1 MKKKTGKM
9 ILLTGV
15 LCILSLAVCA
25 CGKTEEASGTQ
36 EPQVAQGEGIPEDD
50 TEDDVSAPKPEADAE
65 GTDAGNEPESP
76 EASPEPQSGESSSQG
91 TDSTQK
97 EQLEEQPEQQPEAQ
111 SQSTSAASAEW
122 VDSTPN
128 LEGDIKELKDG
139 QLTVVEAITEKSDN
153 GGDIIV
159 APGSGDD
166 SEFNKIA
173 VTYDENTLFA
183 IQTIY
188 DGGARFEMS
197 EATAADLASGQF
209 IQVWGSPSGSGLK
222 ATQICIVKVA

>member
-9 ILLTGV
+9 ILLAGV
-15 LCILSLAVCA
+15 LFILGLAVCA
-25 CGKTEEASGTQ
+25 CGKTEEASDTQ
-36 EPQVAQGEGIPEDD
+36 EPQVVQGEPVPEDD
-50 TEDDVSAPKPEADAE
+50 TEDDASAPEPDAE
-65 GTDAGNEPESP
+65 GIDTGNEPE
-76 EASPEPQSGESSSQG
+76 SPEPQSGESSSQG

-97 EQLEEQPEQQPEAQ
+97 EQPEAQ
-111 SQSTSAASAEW
+111 SQSTSGTSAEW

-139 QLTVVEAITEKSDN
+139 QLTVVEAITAKSDN

-159 APGSGDD
+159 VPGSEDD

-188 DGGARFEMS
+188 DGGARSEMS

-209 IQVWGSPSGSGLK
+209 IRVWGSPSDSRLK

>member
-9 ILLTGV
+9 ILLAGV

-25 CGKTEEASGTQ
+25 CGKTEEASDTQ
-36 EPQVAQGEGIPEDD
+36 EPQVVQGEPVPEDD
-50 TEDDVSAPKPEADAE
+50 TEDDASAPEPDAE
-65 GTDAGNEPESP
+65 GIDTGNEPE
-76 EASPEPQSGESSSQG
+76 SPEPQSGESSSQG

-97 EQLEEQPEQQPEAQ
+97 EQPEAQ
-111 SQSTSAASAEW
+111 SQSTSGTSAEW

-139 QLTVVEAITEKSDN
+139 QLTVVEAITAKSDN

-159 APGSGDD
+159 VPGSEDD

-188 DGGARFEMS
+188 DGGARSEMS

-209 IQVWGSPSGSGLK
+209 IRVWGSPSDSGLK

>member
-1 MKKKTGKM
+1 MKRKTGKM

-25 CGKTEEASGTQ
+25 CGKKEEASDTP
-36 EPQVAQGEGIPEDD
+36 EPQVVQGEPIPEDD
-50 TEDDVSAPKPEADAE
+50 TEDDASAPEPEADAE
-65 GTDAGNEPESP
+65 GTDTGNEPESP
-76 EASPEPQSGESSSQG
+76 EASPEPQSGENSSQG

-97 EQLEEQPEQQPEAQ
+97 EQPEAQ
-111 SQSTSAASAEW
+111 SQSTSGTSAEW

-139 QLTVVEAITEKSDN
+139 QLTVVENIITKSDN
-153 GGDIIV
+153 GGDIMV
-159 APGSGDD
+159 GPGSGDD

-197 EATAADLASGQF
+197 EATAADLAAGQHLR
-209 IQVWGSPSGSGLK
+209 VWGSSSGSGLK
-222 ATQICIVKVA
+222 ATQICIVEVA

>member
-1 MKKKTGKM
+1 MKKKTRKI

-25 CGKTEEASGTQ
+25 CGKKEEASDTQ
-36 EPQVAQGEGIPEDD
+36 EPQVVQGEPIPEDD
-50 TEDDVSAPKPEADAE
+50 TEDDASAPEPEADAE
-65 GTDAGNEPESP
+65 GTDTGNEPESP

-97 EQLEEQPEQQPEAQ
+97 EQPEAQ
-111 SQSTSAASAEW
+111 SQSTSGTSAEW

-153 GGDIIV
+153 GGDIV
-159 APGSGDD
+159 VSPGSGDD
-166 SEFNKIA
+166 SEYNKIA

-188 DGGARFEMS
+188 DGGARSEMS

-209 IQVWGSPSGSGLK
+209 IRVWGSPSGSGLK
-222 ATQICIVKVA
+222 ATQICIVKVV

>member
-1 MKKKTGKM
+1 MKRKTGKM

-25 CGKTEEASGTQ
+25 CGKREEASDTP
-36 EPQVAQGEGIPEDD
+36 EPQVVQGEPIPEDD
-50 TEDDVSAPKPEADAE
+50 TEDDASAPEPEADAE
-65 GTDAGNEPESP
+65 GPDTGNEPESP
-76 EASPEPQSGESSSQG
+76 EVSPEPQSGESSSQG
-91 TDSTQK
+91 TDSAQK
-97 EQLEEQPEQQPEAQ
+97 EQPEAQ
-111 SQSTSAASAEW
+111 SQSTSGTSAEW
-122 VDSTPN
+122 VDSTPS

-159 APGSGDD
+159 VPGSEDD
-166 SEFNKIA
+166 SEFNKIS

-188 DGGARFEMS
+188 DGGAGSEMS

-209 IQVWGSPSGSGLK
+209 IRVWGSPSGSGLK
-222 ATQICIVKVA
+222 ATQICIVKVI

>member
-1 MKKKTGKM
+1 MKRKTGKM

-25 CGKTEEASGTQ
+25 CGKTEEASDTQ
-36 EPQVAQGEGIPEDD
+36 EPQVVQGEPIPEDD
-50 TEDDVSAPKPEADAE
+50 TEDNVSAPEPEADAE
-65 GTDAGNEPESP
+65 GTDTGNEPESP
-76 EASPEPQSGESSSQG
+76 EALPEPQSGESSSQG
-91 TDSTQK
+91 TDSAQK
-97 EQLEEQPEQQPEAQ
+97 EQPEAQ
-111 SQSTSAASAEW
+111 SQSTSGTSTEW

-128 LEGDIKELKDG
+128 LEGDIKELKNG

-159 APGSGDD
+159 SPSSSGDD
-166 SEFNKIA
+166 SEFNKIE

-188 DGGARFEMS
+188 DGGARSEMS
-197 EATAADLASGQF
+197 TATAADLASGQF
-209 IQVWGSPSGSGLK
+209 IKVWGSSSGSGLK
-222 ATQICIVKVA
+222 ATQICIVEVA

>member
-25 CGKTEEASGTQ
+25 CGKKEEASDTP
-36 EPQVAQGEGIPEDD
+36 EPQVVQGEPIPEDD
-50 TEDDVSAPKPEADAE
+50 TEDDASAPEPEADAE
-65 GTDAGNEPESP
+65 ETDTGNEPESP

-97 EQLEEQPEQQPEAQ
+97 EQPEAQ
-111 SQSTSAASAEW
+111 SQSTSGTSAEW

-153 GGDIIV
+153 GGDIV
-159 APGSGDD
+159 VSPGSGDD
-166 SEFNKIA
+166 SEYNKIA
-173 VTYDENTLFA
+173 VTYNENTLFA

-188 DGGARFEMS
+188 DGGARSEMS

-209 IQVWGSPSGSGLK
+209 IRVWGSPSGSGLK
-222 ATQICIVKVA
+222 ATQICIVKVI

>member
-9 ILLTGV
+9 LLLTGV

-25 CGKTEEASGTQ
+25 CGKTEEASDTQ
-36 EPQVAQGEGIPEDD
+36 EPQVVQGEPIPEDD
-50 TEDDVSAPKPEADAE
+50 TEDDASAPEPEADAE

-76 EASPEPQSGESSSQG
+76 EP
-91 TDSTQK
+91 
-97 EQLEEQPEQQPEAQ
+97 Q
-111 SQSTSAASAEW
+111 SQSTSGTSAEW

-153 GGDIIV
+153 GGDIV
-159 APGSGDD
+159 VSPGSGDD

-188 DGGARFEMS
+188 DGGARSEMS

-209 IQVWGSPSGSGLK
+209 IRVWGSPSGSGLK

>member
-1 MKKKTGKM
+1 MKRKTGKM

-25 CGKTEEASGTQ
+25 CGKKEEASDTP
-36 EPQVAQGEGIPEDD
+36 EPQVVQGEPIPEDD
-50 TEDDVSAPKPEADAE
+50 TEDDASASEPEADAE
-65 GTDAGNEPESP
+65 ETDTGNEPESP

-97 EQLEEQPEQQPEAQ
+97 EQPEAQ
-111 SQSTSAASAEW
+111 SQSTSGTSAEW
-122 VDSTPN
+122 VDSTPS

-153 GGDIIV
+153 GGDIV
-159 APGSGDD
+159 VSPGSGDD
-166 SEFNKIA
+166 SEYNKIA

-188 DGGARFEMS
+188 DGGARSEMS
-197 EATAADLASGQF
+197 AATAADLVSGQF
-209 IQVWGSPSGSGLK
+209 IQVWGSSSGSGLK

>member
-25 CGKTEEASGTQ
+25 CGKTEEASDTQ
-36 EPQVAQGEGIPEDD
+36 EPQVVQGEPIPEDD
-50 TEDDVSAPKPEADAE
+50 TEDDASAPEPEADAE
-65 GTDAGNEPESP
+65 GTDTGNEPESP
-76 EASPEPQSGESSSQG
+76 ESSPEPQSGESGSQG

-97 EQLEEQPEQQPEAQ
+97 EQPEAQ
-111 SQSTSAASAEW
+111 SQSTSGTSAEW

-153 GGDIIV
+153 GGDIV
-159 APGSGDD
+159 VSPGSGDD
-166 SEFNKIA
+166 SEYNKIA

-188 DGGARFEMS
+188 DGGARSEMS

-209 IQVWGSPSGSGLK
+209 IRVWGSPSGSGLK

>member
-1 MKKKTGKM
+1 MKRKTGKM

-25 CGKTEEASGTQ
+25 CGKTEEASDTP
-36 EPQVAQGEGIPEDD
+36 EPQVVQGEPVPEDD
-50 TEDDVSAPKPEADAE
+50 TEDDASAPEPEADAE
-65 GTDAGNEPESP
+65 GTDTGNEPESP

-97 EQLEEQPEQQPEAQ
+97 EQPEAQ
-111 SQSTSAASAEW
+111 SQSTSGTSAEW

-159 APGSGDD
+159 VPGSEDD

-188 DGGARFEMS
+188 DGGARSEMS
-197 EATAADLASGQF
+197 AATAADLASGQF
-209 IQVWGSPSGSGLK
+209 IRVWGSSSGSGLK

>member
-1 MKKKTGKM
+1 MKRKTGKI

-25 CGKTEEASGTQ
+25 CGKKEEASDTQ
-36 EPQVAQGEGIPEDD
+36 EPQVVQGEPIPEDD
-50 TEDDVSAPKPEADAE
+50 TEDDVSAPEPEADAE
-65 GTDAGNEPESP
+65 GTDTGNEPESP
-76 EASPEPQSGESSSQG
+76 EALPEPQSGESSSQG
-91 TDSTQK
+91 TDSAQK
-97 EQLEEQPEQQPEAQ
+97 EQPEQQPEAQ
-111 SQSTSAASAEW
+111 SQSTSGTSTEW

-159 APGSGDD
+159 SPSSSGDD

-188 DGGARFEMS
+188 DGGARSEMS
-197 EATAADLASGQF
+197 TATAADLASGQF
-209 IQVWGSPSGSGLK
+209 IKVWGSSSGSGLK
-222 ATQICIVKVA
+222 ATQICIVEVA

>member
-1 MKKKTGKM
+1 MKRKTGKM

-25 CGKTEEASGTQ
+25 CGKTEEASDTQ
-36 EPQVAQGEGIPEDD
+36 EPQVVQGEPIPEDD
-50 TEDDVSAPKPEADAE
+50 TEDDASAPEPEADAE
-65 GTDAGNEPESP
+65 ETDTGNEPESP
-76 EASPEPQSGESSSQG
+76 EASPEPQSGENSNQG

-97 EQLEEQPEQQPEAQ
+97 EQPEAQ
-111 SQSTSAASAEW
+111 SQSTSGTSAEW

-153 GGDIIV
+153 GGDIV
-159 APGSGDD
+159 VSPGSGDD
-166 SEFNKIA
+166 SEYNKIA

-183 IQTIY
+183 IKTIY

-197 EATAADLASGQF
+197 AATAADLASGQF

-222 ATQICIVKVA
+222 ATQICIVKVV

>member
-25 CGKTEEASGTQ
+25 CGKKEEASDTQ
-36 EPQVAQGEGIPEDD
+36 EPQVVQGEPIPEDD
-50 TEDDVSAPKPEADAE
+50 TEDDVSAPEPEADAE
-65 GTDAGNEPESP
+65 GTDTGNEPESP

-97 EQLEEQPEQQPEAQ
+97 EQPEAQ
-111 SQSTSAASAEW
+111 SQSTSGTSAEW

-153 GGDIIV
+153 GGDIV
-159 APGSGDD
+159 VSPGSGDD

-188 DGGARFEMS
+188 DGGARSEMS
-197 EATAADLASGQF
+197 AATAADLASGQF
-209 IQVWGSPSGSGLK
+209 IRVWGSSSGSGLK

>member
-25 CGKTEEASGTQ
+25 CGKTEEASDTQ
-36 EPQVAQGEGIPEDD
+36 EPQVVQGEPIPEDD
-50 TEDDVSAPKPEADAE
+50 TEDDASAPEPEADAE
-65 GTDAGNEPESP
+65 GTDTGNEPESP

-97 EQLEEQPEQQPEAQ
+97 EQPEAQ
-111 SQSTSAASAEW
+111 SQSTSGTSAEW

-159 APGSGDD
+159 VPGSEDD

-188 DGGARFEMS
+188 DGGARSEMS

-209 IQVWGSPSGSGLK
+209 IKVWGSSSGSGLK
-222 ATQICIVKVA
+222 ATQICIVEVA

>member
-1 MKKKTGKM
+1 MKKKAGKT

-25 CGKTEEASGTQ
+25 CGKTEEASDTQ
-36 EPQVAQGEGIPEDD
+36 EPQVVQGEPIPEDD
-50 TEDDVSAPKPEADAE
+50 TEDNVSAPEPEADAE
-65 GTDAGNEPESP
+65 GTDTGNEPESP
-76 EASPEPQSGESSSQG
+76 EALPEPQSGESSSQG
-91 TDSTQK
+91 TDSAQK
-97 EQLEEQPEQQPEAQ
+97 EQPEAQ
-111 SQSTSAASAEW
+111 SQSTSGTSTEW

-159 APGSGDD
+159 VPGSGDD

-188 DGGARFEMS
+188 DGGARSEMS
-197 EATAADLASGQF
+197 TATAADLASGQF
-209 IQVWGSPSGSGLK
+209 IKVWGSSSGSGLK
-222 ATQICIVKVA
+222 ATQICIVEVA

>member
-25 CGKTEEASGTQ
+25 CGKTEEASDTP
-36 EPQVAQGEGIPEDD
+36 EPQVVQGEPVPEDD
-50 TEDDVSAPKPEADAE
+50 TEDDASAPEPEADAE
-65 GTDAGNEPESP
+65 GTDTGNEPESP

-97 EQLEEQPEQQPEAQ
+97 EQPEAQ
-111 SQSTSAASAEW
+111 SQSTSGTSAEW

-139 QLTVVEAITEKSDN
+139 QLTVVEAITAKSDN

-159 APGSGDD
+159 VPGSEDD

-188 DGGARFEMS
+188 DGGARSEMS

-209 IQVWGSPSGSGLK
+209 IRVWGSSSDSGLK

>member
-1 MKKKTGKM
+1 MKKKTRKI

-25 CGKTEEASGTQ
+25 CGKTEEASDTQ
-36 EPQVAQGEGIPEDD
+36 EPQVVQGEPIPEDD
-50 TEDDVSAPKPEADAE
+50 TEDNVSAPEPEADAE
-65 GTDAGNEPESP
+65 GTDTGNEPESP
-76 EASPEPQSGESSSQG
+76 EALPEPQSGESSSQG
-91 TDSTQK
+91 TDSAQK
-97 EQLEEQPEQQPEAQ
+97 EQPEAQ
-111 SQSTSAASAEW
+111 SQSTSGTSTEW

-159 APGSGDD
+159 SPSSSGDD
-166 SEFNKIA
+166 SEFNKIE

-188 DGGARFEMS
+188 DGGARSEMS
-197 EATAADLASGQF
+197 TATAADLASGQF
-209 IQVWGSPSGSGLK
+209 IKVWGSSSGSGLK
-222 ATQICIVKVA
+222 ATQICIVEVA

>member
-1 MKKKTGKM
+1 MKRKTGKM

-25 CGKTEEASGTQ
+25 CGKKEEASDTQ
-36 EPQVAQGEGIPEDD
+36 EPQVVQGEPSPEDD
-50 TEDDVSAPKPEADAE
+50 TENDASAPEPEADAE
-65 GTDAGNEPESP
+65 GTDTGNEPESP

-97 EQLEEQPEQQPEAQ
+97 EQPEAQ
-111 SQSTSAASAEW
+111 SQSTSGTSVEW

-139 QLTVVEAITEKSDN
+139 QLTVVEAITAKSDN

-159 APGSGDD
+159 VPGSEDD

-188 DGGARFEMS
+188 DGGARSEMS

-209 IQVWGSPSGSGLK
+209 IRVWGSPSDSRLK

>member
-25 CGKTEEASGTQ
+25 CGKTEEASDTQ
-36 EPQVAQGEGIPEDD
+36 EPQVVQGEPIPEDD
-50 TEDDVSAPKPEADAE
+50 TEDDASAPEPEADAE
-65 GTDAGNEPESP
+65 GTDTGNEPESP

-97 EQLEEQPEQQPEAQ
+97 EQPEAQ
-111 SQSTSAASAEW
+111 SQSTSGTSAEW

-153 GGDIIV
+153 GGDIV
-159 APGSGDD
+159 VSPGSGDD

-209 IQVWGSPSGSGLK
+209 IQVWGSSSGSGLK
-222 ATQICIVKVA
+222 ATQICIVKVD

>member
-1 MKKKTGKM
+1 MKRKTGKM

-25 CGKTEEASGTQ
+25 CGKTEEASDTQ
-36 EPQVAQGEGIPEDD
+36 EPQVVQGEPIPEDD
-50 TEDDVSAPKPEADAE
+50 TEDDASAPEPEADAE
-65 GTDAGNEPESP
+65 GTDTGNEPESP
-76 EASPEPQSGESSSQG
+76 ESSPEPQSGESGSQG

-97 EQLEEQPEQQPEAQ
+97 EQPEAQ
-111 SQSTSAASAEW
+111 SQSTSGTSAEW

-153 GGDIIV
+153 GGDIV
-159 APGSGDD
+159 VSPGSGDD
-166 SEFNKIA
+166 SEYNKIA

-183 IQTIY
+183 IKTIY

-197 EATAADLASGQF
+197 AATAADLASGQF
-209 IQVWGSPSGSGLK
+209 IQVWGSSSGSGLK

>member
-25 CGKTEEASGTQ
+25 CGKTEEASDTQ
-36 EPQVAQGEGIPEDD
+36 EPQVVQGEPIPEDD
-50 TEDDVSAPKPEADAE
+50 TEDDASAPEPEADAE
-65 GTDAGNEPESP
+65 GTDTGNEPESP

-97 EQLEEQPEQQPEAQ
+97 EQPEAQ
-111 SQSTSAASAEW
+111 SQSTSGTSAEW

-153 GGDIIV
+153 GGDIV
-159 APGSGDD
+159 VSPGSGDD

-197 EATAADLASGQF
+197 AATAADLASGQF
-209 IQVWGSPSGSGLK
+209 IQVWGSSSDSGLK

>member
-1 MKKKTGKM
+1 MKRKTGKM

-25 CGKTEEASGTQ
+25 CGKTEEASDTQ
-36 EPQVAQGEGIPEDD
+36 EPQVVQGEPIPEDD
-50 TEDDVSAPKPEADAE
+50 TEDDASAPEPEADAE
-65 GTDAGNEPESP
+65 GTDTGNEPESP

-97 EQLEEQPEQQPEAQ
+97 EQPEAQ
-111 SQSTSAASAEW
+111 SQSTSGTSAEW

-159 APGSGDD
+159 VPGSEDD

-188 DGGARFEMS
+188 DGGARSEMS

-209 IQVWGSPSGSGLK
+209 IRVWGSPSGSGLK
-222 ATQICIVKVA
+222 ATQICIVKVV

>member
-1 MKKKTGKM
+1 MKRKTRKM

-25 CGKTEEASGTQ
+25 CGKKEEASGTQ
-36 EPQVAQGEGIPEDD
+36 EPQVVQGEPIPEDD
-50 TEDDVSAPKPEADAE
+50 TEDDASAPEAEADAE
-65 GTDAGNEPESP
+65 GTDTGNEPESP
-76 EASPEPQSGESSSQG
+76 EASPEPQFGESSSQG

-97 EQLEEQPEQQPEAQ
+97 EQPEAQ
-111 SQSTSAASAEW
+111 SQSTSGTSAEW

-159 APGSGDD
+159 VPGSGDD
-166 SEFNKIA
+166 SAFNKIA

-188 DGGARFEMS
+188 DGGSRSEMS
-197 EATAADLASGQF
+197 EATAEDLASGQF
-209 IQVWGSPSGSGLK
+209 IRVWGSSSGSGLK
-222 ATQICIVKVA
+222 ATQICIVKVD

>member
-1 MKKKTGKM
+1 MKRKTGKM

-25 CGKTEEASGTQ
+25 CGKKEEASDTQ
-36 EPQVAQGEGIPEDD
+36 EPQVVQGEPIPEDD
-50 TEDDVSAPKPEADAE
+50 TEDDASAPEPEADAE
-65 GTDAGNEPESP
+65 GTDTGNEPESP

-97 EQLEEQPEQQPEAQ
+97 EQPEAQ
-111 SQSTSAASAEW
+111 SQSTSGTSAEW

-159 APGSGDD
+159 VPGNEDD

-188 DGGARFEMS
+188 DGGARSEMS

-209 IQVWGSPSGSGLK
+209 IKVWGSSSGSGLK

>member
-1 MKKKTGKM
+1 MKKKAGKT

-25 CGKTEEASGTQ
+25 CGKTEEASDTQ
-36 EPQVAQGEGIPEDD
+36 EPQVVQGEPIPEDD
-50 TEDDVSAPKPEADAE
+50 TEDNVSAPEPEADAE
-65 GTDAGNEPESP
+65 GTDTGNEPESP
-76 EASPEPQSGESSSQG
+76 EALPEPQSGESSSQG
-91 TDSTQK
+91 TDSAQK
-97 EQLEEQPEQQPEAQ
+97 EQPEAQ
-111 SQSTSAASAEW
+111 SQSTSGTSAEW

-128 LEGDIKELKDG
+128 LEGDIKELKNG

-159 APGSGDD
+159 SPSSSGDD
-166 SEFNKIA
+166 SEFNKIE

-188 DGGARFEMS
+188 DGGARSEMS
-197 EATAADLASGQF
+197 TATAADLASGQF
-209 IQVWGSPSGSGLK
+209 IKVWGSSSGSGLK
-222 ATQICIVKVA
+222 ATQICIVEVA

>member
-1 MKKKTGKM
+1 MKKKTGKT

-25 CGKTEEASGTQ
+25 CGKTEEASDTQ
-36 EPQVAQGEGIPEDD
+36 EPQVVQGEPIPEDD
-50 TEDDVSAPKPEADAE
+50 TEDDASAPEPEADAE
-65 GTDAGNEPESP
+65 GTDTGNEPESP

-97 EQLEEQPEQQPEAQ
+97 EQPEAQ
-111 SQSTSAASAEW
+111 SQSTSGTSAEW
-122 VDSTPN
+122 VDSTPS

-153 GGDIIV
+153 GGDIV
-159 APGSGDD
+159 VSPGSGDD
-166 SEFNKIA
+166 SEYNKIA

-183 IQTIY
+183 IKTIY

-197 EATAADLASGQF
+197 AATAADLASGQF
-209 IQVWGSPSGSGLK
+209 IQVWGSSSGSGLK

>member
-25 CGKTEEASGTQ
+25 CGKTEEASDTQ
-36 EPQVAQGEGIPEDD
+36 EPQVVQGEPIPEDD
-50 TEDDVSAPKPEADAE
+50 TEDDVSAPEPAADAE

-91 TDSTQK
+91 TGSTQK
-97 EQLEEQPEQQPEAQ
+97 EQPEAQ
-111 SQSTSAASAEW
+111 SQSTSGTSAEW

-159 APGSGDD
+159 GPGSGDD

-188 DGGARFEMS
+188 DGGARSEMS

-209 IQVWGSPSGSGLK
+209 IRVWGSSSGSGLK

>member
-1 MKKKTGKM
+1 MKKKKGKM

-25 CGKTEEASGTQ
+25 CGKKEEASDTQ
-36 EPQVAQGEGIPEDD
+36 EPQVVQGEPSPEDD
-50 TEDDVSAPKPEADAE
+50 TENDASAPEPEADAE
-65 GTDAGNEPESP
+65 GTDTGNEPESP
-76 EASPEPQSGESSSQG
+76 EASPEPQSGESSSHG

-97 EQLEEQPEQQPEAQ
+97 EQPEAQ
-111 SQSTSAASAEW
+111 SQSTSGTSAEW

-153 GGDIIV
+153 GGDIV
-159 APGSGDD
+159 VSPGSGDD
-166 SEFNKIA
+166 SEYNKIA

-183 IQTIY
+183 IKTIY

-197 EATAADLASGQF
+197 VATAADLASGQF
-209 IQVWGSPSGSGLK
+209 IQVWGSSSGSGLK

>member
-1 MKKKTGKM
+1 MKRKTGKM

-25 CGKTEEASGTQ
+25 CGKKEEASDTP
-36 EPQVAQGEGIPEDD
+36 EPQVVQGEPIPEDD
-50 TEDDVSAPKPEADAE
+50 TEDDASAPEPEADAE
-65 GTDAGNEPESP
+65 GTDTGNEPESP

-97 EQLEEQPEQQPEAQ
+97 EQPEAQ
-111 SQSTSAASAEW
+111 SQSTSGTSAEW

-159 APGSGDD
+159 VPGSEDD
-166 SEFNKIA
+166 SEFNKIS
-173 VTYDENTLFA
+173 VTYNENTLFA

-188 DGGARFEMS
+188 DGGARSEMS

-209 IQVWGSPSGSGLK
+209 IQVWGSSSGSGLK
-222 ATQICIVKVA
+222 ATQICIVKVV

>member
-25 CGKTEEASGTQ
+25 CGKTEEASDTQ
-36 EPQVAQGEGIPEDD
+36 EPQVVQGEPIPEDD
-50 TEDDVSAPKPEADAE
+50 TEDDASAPEPEADAE
-65 GTDAGNEPESP
+65 GTDTGNEPESP
-76 EASPEPQSGESSSQG
+76 EALPEPQSGESSSQG
-91 TDSTQK
+91 TDSAQK
-97 EQLEEQPEQQPEAQ
+97 EQPEQQPEAQ
-111 SQSTSAASAEW
+111 SQSTSGTSIEW

-153 GGDIIV
+153 GGDILV
-159 APGSGDD
+159 SPGNGDD

-183 IQTIY
+183 IKTIY
-188 DGGARFEMS
+188 DGGARSEMS
-197 EATAADLASGQF
+197 AATAADLASGQF
-209 IQVWGSPSGSGLK
+209 IQVWGSSSGSGLK

>member
-1 MKKKTGKM
+1 M

-15 LCILSLAVCA
+15 LCVLSLAVCA
-25 CGKTEEASGTQ
+25 CGKTEEASDTQ
-36 EPQVAQGEGIPEDD
+36 EPQVVQGEPIPEDD
-50 TEDDVSAPKPEADAE
+50 TEDDASAPEPEADAE
-65 GTDAGNEPESP
+65 GTDTGNEPESP

-97 EQLEEQPEQQPEAQ
+97 EQPEAQ
-111 SQSTSAASAEW
+111 SQSTSGTSAEW

-159 APGSGDD
+159 VPGSEDD

-183 IQTIY
+183 IKTIY
-188 DGGARFEMS
+188 DGGARSEIS

-209 IQVWGSPSGSGLK
+209 IKVWGSSSGSGLK
-222 ATQICIVKVA
+222 ATRICIVKVA

>member
-25 CGKTEEASGTQ
+25 CGKKEEASDTQ
-36 EPQVAQGEGIPEDD
+36 EPQVVQGEPIPEDD
-50 TEDDVSAPKPEADAE
+50 TEDDASAPEPEADAE
-65 GTDAGNEPESP
+65 GTDTGNEPESP

-97 EQLEEQPEQQPEAQ
+97 EQPEAQ
-111 SQSTSAASAEW
+111 SQSTSGTSAEW

-159 APGSGDD
+159 VPGSGDD

-188 DGGARFEMS
+188 DGGARSEMS
-197 EATAADLASGQF
+197 AATAADLASGQF
-209 IQVWGSPSGSGLK
+209 IRVWGSSSGSGLK

>member
-1 MKKKTGKM
+1 MKRKTGKM

-25 CGKTEEASGTQ
+25 CGKKEEASDTP
-36 EPQVAQGEGIPEDD
+36 EPQVVQGEPIPEDD
-50 TEDDVSAPKPEADAE
+50 TEDDASAPEPEADAE
-65 GTDAGNEPESP
+65 GTDTGNEPESP
-76 EASPEPQSGESSSQG
+76 EASPEPQSGENSSQG

-97 EQLEEQPEQQPEAQ
+97 EQPEAQ
-111 SQSTSAASAEW
+111 SQSTSGTSAEW

-128 LEGDIKELKDG
+128 LEGDIKGLKDG

-159 APGSGDD
+159 VPGSEDD
-166 SEFNKIA
+166 SEFNKIS
-173 VTYDENTLFA
+173 VTYNENTLFA

-188 DGGARFEMS
+188 DGGARSEMS

-209 IQVWGSPSGSGLK
+209 IRVWGSPSGSGLK
-222 ATQICIVKVA
+222 ATQICIVKVV

>member
-9 ILLTGV
+9 ILLAGV
-15 LCILSLAVCA
+15 LFILGLAVCA
-25 CGKTEEASGTQ
+25 CGKTEEASDTQ
-36 EPQVAQGEGIPEDD
+36 ESQVVQGEPVPEDD
-50 TEDDVSAPKPEADAE
+50 TEDDASAPEPDAE
-65 GTDAGNEPESP
+65 GIDTGNEPE
-76 EASPEPQSGESSSQG
+76 SPEPQSGESSSQG

-97 EQLEEQPEQQPEAQ
+97 EQPEAQ
-111 SQSTSAASAEW
+111 SQSTSGTSAEW

-139 QLTVVEAITEKSDN
+139 QLTVVEAITAKSDN

-159 APGSGDD
+159 VPGSEDD

-183 IQTIY
+183 IKTIY

-197 EATAADLASGQF
+197 AATAADLASGQF
-209 IQVWGSPSGSGLK
+209 IQVWGSSSGSGLK

>member
-25 CGKTEEASGTQ
+25 CGKTEEASDTP
-36 EPQVAQGEGIPEDD
+36 EPQVVQGEPVPEDD
-50 TEDDVSAPKPEADAE
+50 TEDDASAPEPEADAE
-65 GTDAGNEPESP
+65 GTDTGNEPESP

-97 EQLEEQPEQQPEAQ
+97 EQPEAQ
-111 SQSTSAASAEW
+111 SQSTSGTSAEW

-139 QLTVVEAITEKSDN
+139 QLTVVEAITAKSDN

-159 APGSGDD
+159 VPGSEDD

-188 DGGARFEMS
+188 DGGARSEMS
-197 EATAADLASGQF
+197 AATAADLASGQF
-209 IQVWGSPSGSGLK
+209 IQVWGSSSGSGLK

>member
-1 MKKKTGKM
+1 MKKKTRKI

-25 CGKTEEASGTQ
+25 CGKTEEASDTQ
-36 EPQVAQGEGIPEDD
+36 ESQVVQGEPVPEDD
-50 TEDDVSAPKPEADAE
+50 TEDDASAPEPDAE
-65 GTDAGNEPESP
+65 GIDTGNEPE
-76 EASPEPQSGESSSQG
+76 SPEPQSGESSSQG

-97 EQLEEQPEQQPEAQ
+97 EQPEAQ
-111 SQSTSAASAEW
+111 SQSTSGTSAEW

-139 QLTVVEAITEKSDN
+139 QLTVVEAITAKSDN

-159 APGSGDD
+159 VPGSEDD

-188 DGGARFEMS
+188 DGGARSEMS

-209 IQVWGSPSGSGLK
+209 IRVWGSPSDSRLK